1 MIELYENGLLPSS
14 DILFDHEW
22 LLQEDNDPK
31 HTSTL
36 CKKWKEDKSIE
47 RMDWPSNSPDL
58 NPMENLWRIL
68 KYKVANLH
76 PKNLKELE
84 VAIHLSWSEL
94 PTKLAQKLVGSMFNR
109 IQRVL
114 EEKGDSIDY

>member
-1 MIELYENGLLPSS
+1 
-14 DILFDHEW
+14 LFDHDW
-22 LLQEDNDPK
+22 ILQEDNDPK
-31 HTSTL
+31 HTSKVS
-36 CKKWKEDKSIE
+36 KKWKDDNSIE

-58 NPMENLWRIL
+58 N
-68 KYKVANLH
+68 H

-84 VAIHLSWSEL
+84 VAIHVSWYSL
-94 PTKLAQKLVGSMFNR
+94 PKKLAQKLVGSMPNR